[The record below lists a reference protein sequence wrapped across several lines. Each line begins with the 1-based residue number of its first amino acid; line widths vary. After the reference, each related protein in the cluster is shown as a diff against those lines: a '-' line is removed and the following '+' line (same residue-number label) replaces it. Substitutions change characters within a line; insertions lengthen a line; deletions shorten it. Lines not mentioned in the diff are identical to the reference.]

1 MSADPTP
8 LLLQP
13 ILMEKVWGGC
23 RLARYG
29 KTIPAGRLVGES
41 WEVADLAATSAGGG
55 GGTAARSII
64 QRGALAGA
72 TLHDALNTWGQDLL
86 GDAPPS
92 ESGGFPLLVK
102 FLDARENLSVQVHP
116 SPRFSKLNTWAHLKT
131 ECWYIV
137 EAEPG
142 SVIYKGFKPG
152 VGPADLV
159 AAVRANTVV
168 DLLNAVPAV
177 AGECH
182 FLPSGQCHA
191 LGAGV
196 LVAEVQTPSD
206 TTFRVY
212 DWGRIGR
219 ELHVEEALECMSF
232 DPCPAATR
240 CADGPG
246 IFPLVRNEY
255 FDVDAVRAASE
266 PMGAGD
272 GCSVWMS
279 ITAQARVHSRAEGG
293 AAMEIAPGSTIVVPA
308 ACAHATKIAAQP
320 GGVLIRASLA
330 PRE

>member
-8 LLLQP
+8 LLLHP
-13 ILMEKVWGGC
+13 ILMDKVWGGR

-29 KTIPAGRLVGES
+29 KDIPAGRLIGES

-55 GGTAARSII
+55 GGNAARSII
-64 QRGALAGA
+64 EQGALAGA
-72 TLHDALNTWGQDLL
+72 TLHEALSAWGQDLL
-86 GDAPPS
+86 GEAPPS
-92 ESGGFPLLVK
+92 DSGGFPLLVK

-116 SPRFSKLNTWAHLKT
+116 SPRFSRLHAWAHLKT

-137 EAEPG
+137 EAEQG

-152 VGPADLV
+152 VGPADL
-159 AAVRANTVV
+159 AAGVRANTVV

-177 AGECH
+177 AGDCH

-212 DWGRIGR
+212 DWGRVGR

-240 CADGPG
+240 CGDGAG

-255 FDVDAVRAASE
+255 FDVDAVRAGPDPVA
-266 PMGAGD
+266 AGD

-279 ITAQARVHSRAEGG
+279 ISARAHVQYGAQAGMAI
-293 AAMEIAPGSTIVVPA
+293 EIYPGSTFIVPA
-308 ACAHATKIAAQP
+308 ACARATTITAQP
-320 GGVLIRASLA
+320 DGVFIRASLA
-330 PRE
+330 ARE